1 MISKLALLLFLFL
14 FSVHSLSDFK
24 NDIKI
29 SSDTIEFLKKSNQI
43 NFFNNV
49 EINSKFV
56 KINAQIAAYDEIEDV
71 ISLIGKPSTI
81 ESNKDGSSFDGK
93 AEKIIFYTNE
103 NVQLI
108 VNASIKYENI
118 SISSNMIIFN
128 PETGQISSE

>member
-1 MISKLALLLFLFL
+1 MISKLALLLFLSL

-56 KINAQIAAYDEIEDV
+56 KINAQIAAYDAHARKNRPQC
-71 ISLIGKPSTI
+71 ISQTLPQATAHRKPRR
-81 ESNKDGSSFDGK
+81 K
-93 AEKIIFYTNE
+93 
-103 NVQLI
+103 
-108 VNASIKYENI
+108 VNAARR
-118 SISSNMIIFN
+118 
-128 PETGQISSE
+128 ETLCSR